1 MREYRKI
8 LLQNCVIDLMLICSI
23 VLYGPILVASRG
35 FQMAVNN
42 SFFPDVPIIVN
53 FIFAFW
59 YLYFVSLSFAL
70 IPVPFVYRYLVL
82 VKNKDIKEFSYL
94 KLYIIP
100 VIVTTIH
107 MGYQSVLFYPT
118 EEKLKQAKTI
128 FHNVFV
134 ENGIDHFSTGF
145 VGNIL
150 DTVL

>member
-1 MREYRKI
+1 MVFLFRLAFIR
-8 LLQNCVIDLMLICSI
+8 NDPSSIC
-23 VLYGPILVASRG
+23 
-35 FQMAVNN
+35 
-42 SFFPDVPIIVN
+42 
-53 FIFAFW
+53 
-59 YLYFVSLSFAL
+59 VSLFGVNQVRLATSFDK
-70 IPVPFVYRYLVL
+70 PKFRD
-82 VKNKDIKEFSYL
+82 KDIKEFSYL

-145 VGNIL
+145 VGNIVNPFL
-150 DTVL
+150 LILT